1 MGTDKGDERA
11 AEDVQK
17 DSEMTNKRDDEQ
29 GKARKLAEFDPEINK
44 MDNFREETIAAI
56 AKRAPGRL
64 ALTIQQADWHL
75 QGLYYHLRR
84 IRALYGPAIQ
94 NVADM
99 AAGDP
104 SANVAITRAPEMLEL
119 IFEFYAFMNLARI
132 TLDELQRYAAPAL
145 KIETSQIPNSISD
158 ILKWDSNFPVYR
170 RLTTTDRPLVQYLLD
185 LRDCIVHHRT
195 FAATDG
201 LVAVE
206 EGFPEEK
213 VPDMSPLWF
222 RPVVRTYFRRLGGVK
237 ISVNITLPDAIY
249 KYSSSGQREQM
260 LPTFTY
266 GKVNLMSQCKAFAQ
280 LCTWSV
286 VMTLTEAVVGNQYDL
301 RKPIPTKGDNSRRP
315 LRP

>member
-29 GKARKLAEFDPEINK
+29 GKARKLAEFDPEINE
-44 MDNFREETIAAI
+44 MDNFRGETIAAI
-56 AKRAPGRL
+56 AKRAPRRL

-84 IRALYGPAIQ
+84 IRALYEPAIQ

-104 SANVAITRAPEMLEL
+104 SANVAIT
-119 IFEFYAFMNLARI
+119 
-132 TLDELQRYAAPAL
+132 
-145 KIETSQIPNSISD
+145 SD

-170 RLTTTDRPLVQYLLD
+170 RLTTTDRALVQYLLD

-315 LRP
+315 RRPR